1 MLKKILCIFLTKIS
15 AYRRDFDKAKSMFF
29 VAFFNN
35 RCINRLRNNKECFK
49 KSPTLSRTNLAV
61 NLYTMKNVYKLK

>member
-1 MLKKILCIFLTKIS
+1 MILNILLPINMLKKILCIFLTKIS

-35 RCINRLRNNKECFK
+35 RCINRLRNNKEMF
-49 KSPTLSRTNLAV
+49 
-61 NLYTMKNVYKLK
+61 

>member
-35 RCINRLRNNKECFK
+35 RCINRLRNNKEMF
-49 KSPTLSRTNLAV
+49 
-61 NLYTMKNVYKLK
+61 